1 MEMKKRTDWF
11 FTMYAKPVNE
21 NKWGFWKEHSV
32 LKPRDNGSTV
42 TIINFGWKNFG
53 FFYFKETI

>member
-1 MEMKKRTDWF
+1 
-11 FTMYAKPVNE
+11 MYAKPVNE

-42 TIINFGWKNFG
+42 TIINFGWRNFG
-53 FFYFKETI
+53 FFYFKETL